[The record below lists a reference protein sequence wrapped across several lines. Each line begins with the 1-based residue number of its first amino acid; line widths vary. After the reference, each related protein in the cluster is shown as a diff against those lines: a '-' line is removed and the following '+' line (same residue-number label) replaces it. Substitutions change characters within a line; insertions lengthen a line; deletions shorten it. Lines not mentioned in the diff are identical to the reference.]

1 MRSRKTVSRRRF
13 VVSGAAGAAA
23 TAAMIGP
30 AGASE
35 RQAAT
40 PAPVRAT
47 PTAEPGGPDQRDE
60 QVLQQM
66 TLEEKIARTHG
77 EMNPNHPFYMPPLT
91 RFGIPA
97 LTMADGPSGVRVVD
111 SNVNGGRA
119 TAMPATIGL
128 AATWD
133 EALARRYG
141 DLVGRE
147 AWSTGHNVQ
156 LGPGADIARVA
167 VSGRIFESFGE
178 DPLLSGRCAAA
189 YVTGIQTHPVAACV
203 KHYCVYNQEVD
214 RTRYDAHLSE
224 RALRE
229 IYLPPFAAAVLE
241 GNAGLV
247 MGAFNQVNGFY
258 ACEHPVLLADI
269 LKRQL
274 AFPGFVISDWGAA
287 HGTVESAN
295 AGLDQEQPSA
305 RVFGDALQAAVQT
318 GAVPMARL
326 DDMARRVLRTMFA
339 RDLVDHPVEIR
350 PLPEQEH
357 GQIAR
362 EIAAQGIVLL
372 KNNDRLL
379 PLPSGGVRSIAV
391 IGADADNASA
401 AGGGSGLAAPTYTV
415 SPLDGIGQRA
425 GAAIAVEHAP
435 GTDPVS
441 AAALLP
447 GPQPVP
453 SSVLTPPDADPC
465 VHGLRAEYW
474 DNPGFE
480 GDPALVRTDP
490 HVDLNFGFFVYRGFN
505 AGSPNLPPTP
515 GPSMAGPGALPS
527 VRWTGT
533 LTAPAT
539 GDYVLALTSLGSS
552 RLVLDGQPLIDNLGL
567 DLRPATAAVTL
578 AGGEPHEVQI
588 EYAADAAGISGNIGA
603 QMRFG
608 WEHPAEAIPS
618 RVREAAD
625 LASRCDVAVVV
636 VRDYESEEMD
646 RPDLRLPN
654 EQDQLIRAVAA
665 ANPKTIVVV
674 QTGAAVTMPWLD
686 DVGAVVQAWYGGQEQ
701 GNAIAD
707 ILFGDV
713 NPSGKLPLTFPQS
726 MDETPVA
733 TEAQYPGVMGIVEY
747 SEDVFVGY
755 RGYEHFGIEPLFTF
769 GHGLSYTTFDYA
781 DLRVESVGGA
791 TGGAGQTKETD
802 KADTDTVARV
812 TFTLANS
819 GEVAGAE
826 VAQIYV
832 GPLPGDVAMPP
843 KQLAGFAKVTLD
855 PGQRQ
860 DITVDVPR
868 SALSYWDSA
877 RQGWTTPGGETAVYV
892 GSSSQDIRLE
902 GMIRIA

>member
-1 MRSRKTVSRRRF
+1 MHSQRSVSRRTF
-13 VVSGAAGAAA
+13 VMSGAA
-23 TAAMIGP
+23 TAAMIGSV
-30 AGASE
+30 GANAH
-35 RQAAT
+35 QIAT
-40 PAPVRAT
+40 PVPGPAT
-47 PTAEPGGPDQRDE
+47 PVTTSGDPDQRAE
-60 QVLQQM
+60 AILRQM
-66 TLEEKIARTHG
+66 TLEEKIAMTHG
-77 EMNPNHPFYMPPLT
+77 EMNPSYPFYMPPLA
-91 RFGIPA
+91 RLGIPA

-111 SNVNGGRA
+111 SLANGGRA
-119 TAMPATIGL
+119 TAMPATIAL

-133 EALARRYG
+133 ESLARRYG

-147 AWSTGHNVQ
+147 TWSTGHNVQ
-156 LGPGADIARVA
+156 LGPGADIARVP

-203 KHYCVYNQEVD
+203 KHYCVNNQETN
-214 RTRYDAHLSE
+214 RTRYDAQLSE
-224 RALRE
+224 RALQE
-229 IYLPPFAAAVLE
+229 IYIPPFAAAVQE
-241 GNAGLV
+241 GDAGLV

-326 DDMARRVLRTMFA
+326 DDMARRILRTMFA
-339 RDLVDHPVEIR
+339 RGLVDRPVDLI
-350 PLPEQEH
+350 PLPEREH

-372 KNNDRLL
+372 KNDSGVL
-379 PLPSGGVRSIAV
+379 PLPSGGIRSIAV

-401 AGGGSGLAAPTYTV
+401 AGGGSGLVAPTYTV
-415 SPLDGIGQRA
+415 SPLDGIRQRA

-447 GPQPVP
+447 GPPPVP
-453 SSVLTPPDADPC
+453 ASVLAPPEANPGD
-465 VHGLRAEYW
+465 HGLRAEYW
-474 DNPGFE
+474 DNPGFL
-480 GDPALVRTDP
+480 GDPALIRTEP
-490 HVDLNFGFFVYRGFN
+490 HVDLNFGFFVYTGFN

-515 GPSMAGPGALPS
+515 GPSMAGPGSLPS

-533 LTAPAT
+533 LTAPVT
-539 GDYVLALTSLGSS
+539 GDYVLALTSLGTS

-567 DLRPATAAVTL
+567 DLTPATATVTL
-578 AGGEPHEVQI
+578 GVGEPHEVQI

-608 WEHPAEAIPS
+608 WEHPADAIHS
-618 RVREAAD
+618 RAREAAD
-625 LASRCDVAVVV
+625 LAGRSDVAVVV

-654 EQDQLIRAVAA
+654 EQDQLIQAVAA
-665 ANPKTIVVV
+665 ANPRTIVVV
-674 QTGAAVTMPWLD
+674 QTGAAVAMPWLD

-707 ILFGDV
+707 ILFGDIT
-713 NPSGKLPLTFPQS
+713 PSGKLPLTFPRS

-733 TEAQYPGVMGIVEY
+733 TEAQYPGVAGIVEY

-755 RGYEHFGIEPLFTF
+755 RGYEHFDIEPLFPF

-781 DLRVESVGGA
+781 DLRVESVIAAPGGS
-791 TGGAGQTKETD
+791 GH
-802 KADTDTVARV
+802 ADEMEPTEVVARI
-812 TFTLANS
+812 TFRLMNS
-819 GEVAGAE
+819 GRVAGSE
-826 VAQIYV
+826 VAQVYV
-832 GPLPGDVAMPP
+832 GSLPRDVPTPP
-843 KQLAGFAKVTLD
+843 KCLAGFAKVVLE

-860 DITVDVPR
+860 DITIDLPR

-877 RQGWTTPGGETAVYV
+877 RHGWTTPSGETPVYV
-892 GSSSQDIRLE
+892 GSSSRDIRLE
-902 GMIRIA
+902 GMVRIA